1 MVVVVV
7 VVSLLSGV
15 PHFFFRAA
23 PLVSTNRIL
32 EMYETSHYGAADDA

>member
-15 PHFFFRAA
+15 PHFFFTTA
-23 PLVSTNRIL
+23 PL